1 MDSQYDE
8 ISLLES
14 DGESEGAWETSS
26 EGEEGCFMGLAPLN
40 LDEAFASEATA
51 SEATAS
57 EATASEGEF
66 DDADQHCDFESQGN
80 EFAGVHGEFESEAE
94 TFCAP
99 CGNECAICMDDIG
112 ASNCTVTECGH
123 RFHSSCIFRNMME
136 RIECP
141 MCRKD
146 LVDMPEEEED
156 DEEEFDGEDDESD
169 SDGDNES
176 VDEGE
181 RDLTCK
187 QMADKLQSLG
197 YTMADVLYY
206 ATTYRHSSEAERF
219 NNDLDDRIGGL
230 IDRMLDGE
238 LAVDHRDG
246 RTYAQVLA
254 NQPPPPQVPQQAP
267 QPQAPQPQAP
277 PHAYA
282 EPKSPRRRRPEFFEP
297 APSLEAI

>member
-1 MDSQYDE
+1 MYDE

-26 EGEEGCFMGLAPLN
+26 EDEEGEEGCFLGLAPLN
-40 LDEAFASEATA
+40 LDEAFASEAEEPVASEATA

-57 EATASEGEF
+57 EATASEATASE
-66 DDADQHCDFESQGN
+66 ATASEATAS
-80 EFAGVHGEFESEAE
+80 EATASEAE

-123 RFHSSCIFRNMME
+123 RFHSSCIFRNMIE

-146 LVDMPEEEED
+146 LVDMPEEED
-156 DEEEFDGEDDESD
+156 DEEEFDGEDDESESE

-254 NQPPPPQVPQQAP
+254 NQPPPQVPQQVPQQAP
-267 QPQAPQPQAP
+267 PAQ
-277 PHAYA
+277 A

>member
-1 MDSQYDE
+1 MYDE

-14 DGESEGAWETSS
+14 EGESESAWETSS
-26 EGEEGCFMGLAPLN
+26 EDEEGEEGCFLGLAPLN
-40 LDEAFASEATA
+40 LDEAFASEAFA

-57 EATASEGEF
+57 E
-66 DDADQHCDFESQGN
+66 
-80 EFAGVHGEFESEAE
+80 VESEAE
-94 TFCAP
+94 VLCAP

-146 LVDMPEEEED
+146 LVDMPEEE
-156 DEEEFDGEDDESD
+156 DEEYEEDGEEDE
-169 SDGDNES
+169 ES
-176 VDEGE
+176 VDEEEQE

-187 QMADKLQSLG
+187 QMANKLQSMG

-206 ATTYRHSSEAERF
+206 ATTYRHSSEADRF

-246 RTYAQVLA
+246 RTYAEVLA
-254 NQPPPPQVPQQAP
+254 SQQVQPQQVQPQQVQSQVP
-267 QPQAPQPQAP
+267 
-277 PHAYA
+277 A

>member
-1 MDSQYDE
+1 MAHMCFGGCMYDE
-8 ISLLES
+8 ISLCEGEGES
-14 DGESEGAWETSS
+14 EGESEGAWETSS
-26 EGEEGCFMGLAPLN
+26 EDEEGEEGCFLGLAPIN
-40 LDEAFASEATA
+40 LDEAFASE
-51 SEATAS
+51 
-57 EATASEGEF
+57 
-66 DDADQHCDFESQGN
+66 
-80 EFAGVHGEFESEAE
+80 VESEAE
-94 TFCAP
+94 VLCAP

-146 LVDMPEEEED
+146 LVDMPEEEEED
-156 DEEEFDGEDDESD
+156 DEEYEED
-169 SDGDNES
+169 SDGENEDG
-176 VDEGE
+176 DEEE

-197 YTMADVLYY
+197 YTMEDVLYY
-206 ATTYRHSSEAERF
+206 ATTYRHSSEADRF

-246 RTYAQVLA
+246 RTYAEVLA
-254 NQPPPPQVPQQAP
+254 SQVQVPQSQQVQAP
-267 QPQAPQPQAP
+267 HPQ
-277 PHAYA
+277 A